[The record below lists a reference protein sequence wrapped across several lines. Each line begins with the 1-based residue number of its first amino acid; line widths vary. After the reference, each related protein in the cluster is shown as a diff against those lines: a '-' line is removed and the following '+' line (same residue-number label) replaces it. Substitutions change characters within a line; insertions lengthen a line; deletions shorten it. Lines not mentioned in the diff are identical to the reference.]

1 MISSGDMKD
10 ISGNAPLLS
19 IGCLF
24 KITNKISFVGDSFF
38 YLKEGGFAIIVP
50 GIRVSKNTTRAF
62 QIGLAA
68 ISTNGKMT
76 TIPIPILGWFI
87 RL

>member
-1 MISSGDMKD
+1 MISSGGYSD

-38 YLKEGGFAIIVP
+38 YTKEGGFAIIVP
-50 GIRVSKNTTRAF
+50 GIRVSKNPSRAF
-62 QIGLAA
+62 QMGIAA
-68 ISTNGKMT
+68 ISNKGNM
-76 TIPIPILGWFI
+76 IPFPMFSWLISL
-87 RL
+87 